1 MIAIFPRRS
10 LPELVA
16 QRRRSI
22 PPDVLASASRIVD
35 DVRHRGAAAVH
46 EHAARLDGLE
56 PDKPLMIGQDEM
68 ARALQDLM
76 PDERQRLTRIAG
88 RIRAFADR
96 QRRSIAP
103 FEMTVPGGRAGHV
116 VVPVDRA
123 GCYAPGGRY
132 PLPSSVLMTAVTAR
146 AAGVR
151 EVWVASPR
159 RDRIMLACAALAG
172 ADGFLGVGGAQAI
185 AALAYGAGDVPA
197 CDMVVGP
204 GNAWVTAAKQLVFGQ
219 VGIDALAGPSELV
232 IVADEQCDPGFI
244 AADLLAQAE
253 HDPMSVPVLISIGES
268 LVDRVADELRAQ
280 LETLPT
286 ADVAR
291 CGLANGGAV
300 VVADHDGAV
309 AACDAL
315 APEHL
320 HLHIANAD
328 AMASR
333 FRHYGALFVGAAS
346 AEVLGD
352 YGAGPNHVL
361 PTGRSSRYA
370 GGLSV
375 LTFLRVRTWLT
386 IRDTS
391 GAREVLEDASWLSHI
406 EGLEAHARSAALRGS
421 TGAAEPG
428 RRNALTPPAA

>member
-1 MIAIFPRRS
+1 MIVTFRRRS
-10 LPELVA
+10 LPDLVA
-16 QRRRSI
+16 QLRWTI
-22 PPDVLASASRIVD
+22 PPDVLASASRIVA
-35 DVRHRGAAAVH
+35 DVRQRGEVALR

-56 PDKPLMIGQDEM
+56 PDAPLVIGREEM
-68 ARALQDLM
+68 ARALQELM

-88 RIRAFADR
+88 RIRAFAEG
-96 QRRSIAP
+96 QRRSVAP
-103 FEMTVPGGRAGHV
+103 FEMSVPGGRTGHV
-116 VVPVDRA
+116 IAPVERA

-159 RDRIMLACAALAG
+159 RDRVMLACAALAG
-172 ADGFLGVGGAQAI
+172 ADGFLGVGGAHAI

-197 CDMVVGP
+197 CDVVVGP

-219 VGIDALAGPSELV
+219 VGIDSLAGPSELV
-232 IVADEQCDPGFI
+232 IVADEHCDPGLI

-253 HDPMSVPVLISIGES
+253 HDPMSVPVLISIGDS

-291 CGLANGGAV
+291 SGLANGGVV
-300 VVADHDGAV
+300 VVADDDGAV
-309 AACDAL
+309 AACDEL

-320 HLHIANAD
+320 HLHIANAE
-328 AMASR
+328 AMAPR
-333 FRHYGALFVGAAS
+333 FGHYGALFVGAAS

-361 PTGRSSRYA
+361 PTGRASRYA

-375 LTFLRVRTWLT
+375 LAFLRVRTWLT
-386 IRDTS
+386 IRDAL
-391 GAREVLEDASWLSHI
+391 GARESLDDAAWLGHL
-406 EGLEAHARSAALRGS
+406 EGLEAHARSAELRGS
-421 TGAAEPG
+421 AGAV
-428 RRNALTPPAA
+428 

>member
-1 MIAIFPRRS
+1 MTFLRRP
-10 LPELVA
+10 LPELLEQ
-16 QRRRSI
+16 QRRTI
-22 PPDVLASASRIVD
+22 TPDVLASASRIVD
-35 DVRHRGAAAVH
+35 DVRLRGDAAVR
-46 EHAARLDGLE
+46 EHATRLDGLK
-56 PDKPLMIGQDEM
+56 PDAPLVIGREEM
-68 ARALQDLM
+68 ASALEELM

-88 RIRAFADR
+88 RIRAFAEG

-103 FEMTVPGGRAGHV
+103 FEMSVPGGSAGHHV
-116 VVPVDRA
+116 APVERA

-151 EVWVASPR
+151 EVWVASPS

-172 ADGFLGVGGAQAI
+172 ADGFLGVGGAQSI
-185 AALAYGAGDVPA
+185 AALAYGAGDVPP
-197 CDMVVGP
+197 CDVVVGP

-219 VGIDALAGPSELV
+219 VGIDSLAGPSELV
-232 IVADEQCDPGFI
+232 IVADGHCDPGFI

-268 LVDRVADELRAQ
+268 LVDRVADELRVQ

-286 ADVAR
+286 ANVAR

-309 AACDAL
+309 AACDEL

-328 AMASR
+328 AVASR
-333 FRHYGALFVGAAS
+333 FRHYGALFIGAAS

-361 PTGRSSRYA
+361 PTGRASRYA

-386 IRDTS
+386 IRDTLGS
-391 GAREVLEDASWLSHI
+391 RELIEDAKWLGRI
-406 EGLEAHARSAALRGS
+406 EGLEAHARSLAVRELANPECRER
-421 TGAAEPG
+421 T
-428 RRNALTPPAA
+428 RRDCYTSG